1 MELGLKGRIAL
12 VTGASKGIGRAIA
25 EEFAREGVNLALFS
39 RDRAKCEALAGEIRA
54 MNGSVRVVFSA
65 IDFERPDTIRPAVA
79 AAAEALGGVDILVN
93 CAGGAPRG
101 LLEDIPDEKWDEG
114 FAVKPIGLMRM
125 SREVLPY
132 LRRSTQP
139 RIINIAGTRGRQP
152 SMFSVMAGPINFGTL
167 SATKVLA
174 HALGADG
181 ITVNAVNPGS
191 TDTGRWT
198 DLIGRAARE
207 RGLALRRLN
216 RLRNAFSKKLDKLK
230 AAAALHFAH

>member
-1 MELGLKGRIAL
+1 M
-12 VTGASKGIGRAIA
+12 
-25 EEFAREGVNLALFS
+25 
-39 RDRAKCEALAGEIRA
+39 
-54 MNGSVRVVFSA
+54 
-65 IDFERPDTIRPAVA
+65 
-79 AAAEALGGVDILVN
+79 
-93 CAGGAPRG
+93 
-101 LLEDIPDEKWDEG
+101 EDIPDEKWDEG

-139 RIINIAGTRGRQP
+139 RIINIAGTRGREP

-174 HALGADG
+174 NALGADG

-198 DLIGRAARE
+198 DLIGRAGFGQ
-207 RGLALRRLN
+207 RGFALRRLT
-216 RLRNAFSKKLDKLK
+216 RLRNAFSKKLDNLK